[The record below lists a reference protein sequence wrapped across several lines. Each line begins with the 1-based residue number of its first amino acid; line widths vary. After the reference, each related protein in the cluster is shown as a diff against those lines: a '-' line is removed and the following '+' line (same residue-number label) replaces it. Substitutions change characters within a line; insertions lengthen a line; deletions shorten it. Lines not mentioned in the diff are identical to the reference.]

1 MRAHASFRR
10 LRPQEQCHPIRTA
23 DTLQFIRDY
32 SQAMPHTSSAVA
44 SAVEVVPVS
53 LPLDT
58 PRDHPKVSDGMALLA
73 LSHTPIEHRL
83 YEVMHTETI
92 GLQRNSGSFS
102 IRRLLGL
109 SGLRSYGSVK
119 RGCAGLVRKRSV
131 EAIGPDRSGGAL
143 RYRVF
148 SPEEIF
154 IRRQESGIDPYPNAV
169 RKYDGNNIFSRL
181 IEHVMRRGDLTR
193 REVMVAVCCAEG
205 LSNAEIGARLGISE
219 KTVKSHLRMIFDKF
233 GVKRR
238 TELVSR
244 LLTLRAGARKN
255 GKSRQ
260 RILNTDSLSGFSSPR
275 S

>member
-1 MRAHASFRR
+1 M
-10 LRPQEQCHPIRTA
+10 PQ
-23 DTLQFIRDY
+23 
-32 SQAMPHTSSAVA
+32 TSSAVV

-58 PRDHPKVSDGMALLA
+58 TREHPKVSEGMALLA

-102 IRRLLGL
+102 VRRLLGL

-119 RGCAGLVRKRSV
+119 RGCAGLLRKRSI
-131 EAIGPDRSGGAL
+131 EAMSPDDSGGAF

-148 SPEEIF
+148 NPEEIF
-154 IRRQESGIDPYPNAV
+154 TRREEAGLAPYPDAV
-169 RKYDGNNIFSRL
+169 RKYDGNDAFARL
-181 IEHVMRRGDLTR
+181 IEQIMRRGDLTR
-193 REVMVAVCCAEG
+193 REVLVAVCCAEG
-205 LSNAEIGARLGISE
+205 LSNAEIGQRLGISE
-219 KTVKSHLRMIFDKF
+219 KTVKSHLRLIFDKF
-233 GVKRR
+233 DVKRR

-244 LLTLRAGARKN
+244 LLTLRTGGRRN